1 MSAKRG
7 LRVLCVGLLA
17 GFVTGAAPV
26 AAAEGDVDERMD
38 ALERELEALKKD
50 VADKDSGD
58 AAPAGSKASQDMNI
72 MPTWQVTDGIT
83 FKPGFRL
90 QGQYRYGGVVSD
102 HLFRIR
108 RFRMKGSGKLFGIA
122 KYGAA
127 PAFPALP
134 VSRSTTSGSRTAGW
148 SSPSCRT

>member
-1 MSAKRG
+1 MRSIRG
-7 LRVLCVGLLA
+7 LLGMGLLA
-17 GFVTGAAPV
+17 GITIGAVP
-26 AAAEGDVDERMD
+26 AAAADEDVEQRME
-38 ALERELEALKKD
+38 ALERELDALKKD

-58 AAPAGSKASQDMNI
+58 AAPAGSKASKDMNI

-108 RFRMKGSGKLFGIA
+108 RFRMKGSG
-122 KYGAA
+122 
-127 PAFPALP
+127 
-134 VSRSTTSGSRTAGW
+134 
-148 SSPSCRT
+148 